1 MARRKIIPYE
11 RYLKE
16 YARKHRNN
24 STRSEILLWLQLKGK
39 QMRGYDFHRQKP
51 LGRHIADF
59 FCHELMLAIEVDGSS
74 HLLEEVKQKDLIKE
88 ESLNSLGVNLLRFTD
103 HQVFEEI
110 DNVLKT
116 IDDYINQWQ
125 KNKTN
130 D

>member
-1 MARRKIIPYE
+1 
-11 RYLKE
+11 
-16 YARKHRNN
+16 
-24 STRSEILLWLQLKGK
+24 
-39 QMRGYDFHRQKP
+39 MRGYDFHRQKP